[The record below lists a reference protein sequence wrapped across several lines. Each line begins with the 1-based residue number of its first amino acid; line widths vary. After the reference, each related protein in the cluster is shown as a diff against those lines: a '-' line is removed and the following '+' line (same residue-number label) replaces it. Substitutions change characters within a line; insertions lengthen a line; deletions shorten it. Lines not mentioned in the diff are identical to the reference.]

1 MIPLN
6 NLDSSS
12 RLAIEIAQK
21 LAVDHN
27 HATFGAPHLL
37 MALLNSR
44 VGVTSLLTTMEKD
57 LSYLKGWA
65 QYRIDEYKTKGLPS
79 DEPEADEKIASILSV
94 ARAFKLT
101 FNLQRINAT
110 CLLAAICRPEVGF
123 PKGQIRSLR
132 LLEEEIVEAVL
143 RDISIQ
149 GAMNDDEVKS
159 ETSSAVATP
168 THSPSSTK
176 EFLKFC
182 IDKLA
187 LAQQGKIDPIFGRD
201 AEIGDLES
209 KLRRRKKA
217 NAIIIGAPGVGK
229 TALVDGF
236 ALKIAHGEVS
246 EYFKTAK
253 IYELDIGALVAGAS
267 YRGEVE
273 DRLKKIIQEVK
284 RLDNVILFID
294 EIHVIMDKNSGA
306 SGIANL
312 LKPELARGAIKVI
325 GATTTKEYRLHIEK
339 DAAFA
344 RRFAIVEV
352 EEPSKKNAVKMVNG
366 LKELF
371 ENHYNFKLEDDVIT
385 HAVDMAKRYF
395 SERNLPDS
403 AIDLLDNTLAS
414 YRIYTNNVATRLE
427 KVKASLEEL
436 PEEKDEIIW
445 KNFWDEAIG
454 TLSALSMAN
463 YDAKEPPEG
472 SEPELWEAFVEQVLE
487 HVAAHAAAPKE
498 HIKTDDINAI
508 VSIETNIPMGKIQS
522 DEQEKLLKLE
532 EILKSQ
538 VIGQDHAADIIA
550 RAIRRNRSGIG
561 DAERPIGS
569 FFLVGPTGTG
579 KTELAKSITD
589 TMFNDKNNLI
599 RFDMSEFMEKHT
611 VSMLTGSPP
620 GYVGFGEG
628 GPLVNKIRAKPYSV
642 VLFDEVEKA
651 HPDVLKVLLQV
662 LDEGY
667 IHDTLNMR
675 GNFKDAIII
684 FTSNLESDWVV
695 EMFEAGEFPEE
706 DELRDRIVGST
717 TYNLRPEFLNRLD
730 AIIPFSP
737 LSKDDLVKILDL
749 QLKRFIKPLK
759 ARKIDMELSPEAKAF
774 MVDEGYSPEFGA
786 RPLKRVIDRFLGDRI
801 SEMLIAQELK
811 DGELLKVDKEDGGLV
826 FTAVAV
832 SGGEEES
839 GSDEPEVVDGE

>member
-1 MIPLN
+1 MIPLT

-21 LAVDHN
+21 LAVEHN
-27 HATFGAPHLL
+27 HSTFGPPHLL

-79 DEPEADEKIASILSV
+79 DEPDADEKVLNVFSV
-94 ARAFKLT
+94 AKAFKLT
-101 FNLQRINAT
+101 FNLPHINAT

-132 LLEEEIVEAVL
+132 LLEDEIVEAVL
-143 RDISIQ
+143 RDVSVQ
-149 GAMNDDEVKS
+149 RALDSDDEG
-159 ETSSAVATP
+159 ENTSSSTP
-168 THSPSSTK
+168 STPAHSTQSTK

-182 IDKLA
+182 IDKMA

-217 NAIIIGAPGVGK
+217 NVIITGEPGVGK

-236 ALKIAHGEVS
+236 ALKIADGSVS

-284 RLDNVILFID
+284 RMDNVILFID

-312 LKPELARGAIKVI
+312 LKPELARGALKVI

-352 EEPSKKNAVKMVNG
+352 EEPSKKSAVKMVNG
-366 LKELF
+366 LKDLF
-371 ENHYNFKLEDDVIT
+371 ESHYNFKLDDDVIT

-414 YRIYTNNVATRLE
+414 YRIYTNNIGTRLE
-427 KVKASLEEL
+427 KVKTAMGEL

-445 KNFWDEAIG
+445 KTFWDEAFG

-463 YDAKEPPEG
+463 YDAKEPSEG
-472 SEPELWEAFVEQVLE
+472 SEPALWKTFVEEVFV
-487 HVAAHAAAPKE
+487 HVSAHAATPKE
-498 HIKTDDINAI
+498 NIQTDDINAI

-522 DEQEKLLKLE
+522 DEQQKLLTLQDT
-532 EILKSQ
+532 LKSQ

-561 DAERPIGS
+561 DSERPIGS

-579 KTELAKSITD
+579 KT
-589 TMFNDKNNLI
+589 
-599 RFDMSEFMEKHT
+599 
-611 VSMLTGSPP
+611 
-620 GYVGFGEG
+620 
-628 GPLVNKIRAKPYSV
+628 
-642 VLFDEVEKA
+642 
-651 HPDVLKVLLQV
+651 
-662 LDEGY
+662 
-667 IHDTLNMR
+667 
-675 GNFKDAIII
+675 
-684 FTSNLESDWVV
+684 
-695 EMFEAGEFPEE
+695 
-706 DELRDRIVGST
+706 
-717 TYNLRPEFLNRLD
+717 
-730 AIIPFSP
+730 
-737 LSKDDLVKILDL
+737 
-749 QLKRFIKPLK
+749 
-759 ARKIDMELSPEAKAF
+759 
-774 MVDEGYSPEFGA
+774 
-786 RPLKRVIDRFLGDRI
+786 
-801 SEMLIAQELK
+801 
-811 DGELLKVDKEDGGLV
+811 
-826 FTAVAV
+826 
-832 SGGEEES
+832 
-839 GSDEPEVVDGE
+839 